1 MNKYSTSFLFFIA
14 TISCFA
20 QGSKGEF
27 TKYDPTPEGKSLHCD
42 IDLLPGGDKCIIAA
56 ALRAELIIAET
67 DNLNPVKTFEAGN
80 WKAGSRIDISSD
92 GAYVLLKQLFYLDF
106 SPNKDREVKYEVV
119 EISSGK
125 VILKIDKAHDAAF
138 HPDGKKLIV
147 LEGDQVYSY
156 TIDGNER
163 RTLFPV
169 PEATNCLAVSR
180 DGEKIAISHKPED
193 GFLEDFVTKKRQKK
207 NFKIYNKYRQ
217 CISVFDTDSF
227 KKLYTVDEMFD
238 IPYILEFGPMD
249 DFILCYSV
257 PHTKVIEKTGMQ
269 GSKYISKINA
279 NDGSNTS
286 VGFVS
291 NSLYE
296 PDIEFS
302 HDGSFLAL
310 VTMNMN
316 GRPEVWVADYHTG
329 DLVARYEL
337 AHRMFGGH
345 MKGEL
350 APDAG
355 RVGVAFTE
363 DDKELLFTYG
373 SIIIKWKIPYKS

>member
-1 MNKYSTSFLFFIA
+1 
-14 TISCFA
+14 
-20 QGSKGEF
+20 
-27 TKYDPTPEGKSLHCD
+27 
-42 IDLLPGGDKCIIAA
+42 
-56 ALRAELIIAET
+56 
-67 DNLNPVKTFEAGN
+67 
-80 WKAGSRIDISSD
+80 
-92 GAYVLLKQLFYLDF
+92 
-106 SPNKDREVKYEVV
+106 
-119 EISSGK
+119 
-125 VILKIDKAHDAAF
+125 
-138 HPDGKKLIV
+138 
-147 LEGDQVYSY
+147 
-156 TIDGNER
+156 
-163 RTLFPV
+163 
-169 PEATNCLAVSR
+169 
-180 DGEKIAISHKPED
+180 
-193 GFLEDFVTKKRQKK
+193 VTKKRQKK